1 MPLLLLFGMMF
12 LAADPAFRSLLASI
26 VAPFLDPLIDLGV
39 PFYIVV
45 LILASFTGI
54 YASFIQKFTTNWKL
68 QHKIRERQKRFGVE
82 SREAQAS
89 GDRQRIEKLNEERKE
104 MMQDSSQMSSGMM
117 KPMMYT
123 LVITWPI
130 FMWMWHVITEM
141 QVGIFASINA
151 FPTMGIGDLS
161 GAFTSQV
168 LISSNELFFN
178 LPFAGKISMAGYIIV
193 FPAWLMW
200 YLLYSFTINQV
211 IRKAYKI
218 GFPQ

>member
-26 VAPFLDPLIDLGV
+26 VAPLLDPLVSAGV

-54 YASFIQKFTTNWKL
+54 YASFIQKFTTKWEL
-68 QHKIRERQKRFGVE
+68 QHKIRERQKRFSIE

-89 GDRQRIEKLNEERKE
+89 GNRQRIEKVNEERKE

-130 FMWMWHVITEM
+130 FMWMWAAISDM
-141 QVGIFASINA
+141 QGDIFASLNA
-151 FPTMGIGDLS
+151 FPVMGIGDLS

-168 LISSNELFFN
+168 LISSDELFFN
-178 LPFAGKISMAGYIIV
+178 LPFAGTISMAGYILV

-218 GFPQ
+218 GFPT